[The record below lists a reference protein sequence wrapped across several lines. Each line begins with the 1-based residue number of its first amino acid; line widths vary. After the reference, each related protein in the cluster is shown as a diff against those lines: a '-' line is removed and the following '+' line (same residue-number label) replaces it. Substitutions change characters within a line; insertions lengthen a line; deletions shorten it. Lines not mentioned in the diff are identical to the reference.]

1 MFSAYF
7 ECLKLIVV
15 AVILSNGLKLSTEFF
30 HSFVQAMYPMLK
42 MKSWKGKKN
51 FISSF
56 FKTHTVKK
64 MSQSQKTLFKPI

>member
-42 MKSWKGKKN
+42 MKS
-51 FISSF
+51 
-56 FKTHTVKK
+56 
-64 MSQSQKTLFKPI
+64 